1 MIGLETRTSP
11 SPLLHQQ
18 QSQQKTR
25 HILPPASYL
34 YYSIS
39 SSLATLIHGPN
50 RRLSTAATHRLIIRR
65 YISVYRSER
74 RRRLIQTN
82 IKICIAYFLLARFPP
97 PPRFIRQ
104 SGADDEN
111 DETRRARGA
120 FCFVIL
126 PLHLPFPV
134 SIVQMHLPLI

>member
-1 MIGLETRTSP
+1 M
-11 SPLLHQQ
+11 
-18 QSQQKTR
+18 R
-25 HILPPASYL
+25 HIFPPSSSYL
-34 YYSIS
+34 YYPIACN
-39 SSLATLIHGPN
+39 SSLFFATLIHGPNN
-50 RRLSTAATHRLIIRR
+50 RRLSTAATHWLIIRR
-65 YISVYRSER
+65 YISVYHSER
-74 RRRLIQTN
+74 RRRLTQTN

-126 PLHLPFPV
+126 PRHLPFPV